1 MFSKGEKMDLNR
13 DIILINSPI
22 NAPLCVKLADK
33 IEKLGNKSENCSVF
47 LTTFGGDPDEAFKI
61 GRYLQ
66 CHYKNIRLVVASYC
80 KSAGTLIAI
89 SANELIVGDH
99 GELGPLDIQVIRG
112 EDNPSRNSGLDF
124 NSALNVAQN
133 HVQQAYL
140 DVLYMMINNG
150 ASNNL
155 ATKVASQIAASIAP
169 PLYSQIDPIRIAH
182 MRRLITVALE
192 YGGRLAEKSNSIT
205 IQQLTNL
212 ITDYPSHGFV
222 IDREEARKLF
232 NKVHNLDDCHE
243 ELKFYKEYRDKI
255 LTPKKEKDA
264 IVDVFAP
271 EKEKANDSNEMPQPN
286 QQETKASRGK
296 KSNER
301 ATQND

>member
-1 MFSKGEKMDLNR
+1 MKRDL
-13 DIILINSPI
+13 IIINSPI
-22 NAPLCVKLADK
+22 NAPLCIKLADK
-33 IEKLGNKSENCSVF
+33 VESLENKSDNCSVF

-66 CHYKNIRLVVASYC
+66 CHYSYIRLVVGSYC

-133 HVQQAYL
+133 HVQKAYL
-140 DVLYMMINNG
+140 DVLSMMLNNG

-169 PLYSQIDPIRIAH
+169 PLYSQIDPVRIAH

-192 YGGRLAEKSNSIT
+192 YGNRLAEKSKSIS
-205 IQQLTNL
+205 IKQLTNL
-212 ITDYPSHGFV
+212 IADYPSHGFV
-222 IDREEARKLF
+222 IDREEAVKIF
-232 NKVHNLDDCHE
+232 NKVQNLDDCHE
-243 ELKFYKEYRDKI
+243 ELMFYKAHRDKI
-255 LTPKKEKDA
+255 LEPKKEKDA

-271 EKEKANDSNEMPQPN
+271 KKEIANESNETPISKN
-286 QQETKASRGK
+286 QQTKTTRTKRSADRT
-296 KSNER
+296 
-301 ATQND
+301 TQND